1 MSAYNLGRTI
11 VRRVWLVKKTERK
24 FKDGELIFRESDSS
38 SSVFIVV
45 KGNIELTKAGDKGP
59 IMLAMLGAG
68 EMFGEMG
75 ILDNSVRSATATA
88 VGAVLLEETSRDE
101 FMEALGKEPGMA
113 QDVMGK
119 LVKRLRAANERLAHP
134 TTVEKPVKAAGGG
147 TMFGILRRLISSTGG
162 GARKIEIRVAPLLGE
177 VPEAAEAQTRHVI
190 QSMGKRKNI
199 RVRAQKKMP
208 EIDPD
213 LHHDDKMNAVIEAA
227 HKILMDS
234 NSDLMIWGEIP
245 PPGTT
250 LHLHFVSAVADDDD
264 RPGCMMPVSALTL
277 PVDYGQDLAE
287 LLLSVALAA
296 TASKDEDKRM
306 NISQSLSEALYAAM
320 PAVQS
325 LPHDLT
331 TRERASIQMCYGN
344 AVATMAAQRG
354 TADLYQVAAHTYRAA
369 LEILLRDDSPL
380 DWAMTNKHLGAVLQ
394 AMAERSGGSE
404 ALAGAAEAFA
414 AALEVFNR
422 NQFPVQWASIQNR
435 LGVVL
440 YKIDLK
446 GTDGEMIKDSLN
458 AFQAA
463 VQVFTRTEYP
473 GRWAE
478 VMNNF
483 AQAAQVLGEQLH
495 NSEVLE
501 KAAEA
506 CRGALEI
513 RTRAKGPL
521 LWAATQNNLGSA
533 LFLKGKL
540 NEDEAELEGAT
551 DAFGMALDVYREF
564 GFSRLARIAEKNLA
578 RVTDEMKELAAPRP
592 REKPKI
598 PPLHWE
604 AEEQEEKSG

>member
-1 MSAYNLGRTI
+1 MN
-11 VRRVWLVKKTERK
+11 KTKRK
-24 FKDGELIFRESDSS
+24 YKDGELVFRESDSS
-38 SSVFIVV
+38 TSVYVV
-45 KGNIELTKAGDKGP
+45 VQGNVELTKSGDHGP
-59 IMLAMLGAG
+59 VMLAMLGPG

-75 ILDNSVRSATATA
+75 ILDKGMRSATATA
-88 VGAVLLEETSRDE
+88 VGATVLEETSRDD
-101 FMEALGKEPGMA
+101 FIDALGSEPGLA

-119 LVKRLRAANERLAHP
+119 LVQRLRAANERLAHP
-134 TTVEKPVKAAGGG
+134 TTVDKPMKAAGGG
-147 TMFGILRRLISSTGG
+147 AMFGILKKLMSSSGG
-162 GARKIEIRVAPLLGE
+162 GAERIEIRVAPLTGE
-177 VPEAAEAQTRHVI
+177 EPSAAEAETRHVI
-190 QSMGKRKNI
+190 NSLSKRKGI
-199 RVRAQKKMP
+199 RVKADKKMP

-213 LHHDDKMNAVIEAA
+213 LHPDDRIKAAIDAA
-227 HKILMDS
+227 HDILMDTG
-234 NSDLMIWGEIP
+234 SDMMIWGDIP

-277 PVDYGQDLAE
+277 PVNFGPDLAE
-287 LLLSVALAA
+287 LLLAVTLAA
-296 TASKDEDKRM
+296 TASNNEDKTLK
-306 NISQSLSEALYAAM
+306 ITQSLSEALYAAM

-331 TRERASIQMCYGN
+331 TRERATIQMCYGN

-354 TADLYQVAAHTYRAA
+354 TADLYQVAAQTFRAA
-369 LEILLRDDSPL
+369 LDILSRDDAPL

-394 AMAERSGGSE
+394 AMAERSGGSD

-414 AALEVFNR
+414 DALKVFTLS
-422 NQFPVQWASIQNR
+422 QFPVQWASIQNR

-446 GTDGEMIKDSLN
+446 GTDGEMIKESLN

-473 GRWAE
+473 ERWAD

-495 NSEVLE
+495 NAEVLE
-501 KAAEA
+501 KAVDA

-513 RTRAKGPL
+513 RTRAKSPL

-533 LFLKGKL
+533 LFLLGKL
-540 NEDEAELEGAT
+540 NEDEKELQGAA
-551 DAFGMALDVYREF
+551 DAFDMALNLYREF
-564 GFSRLARIAEKNLA
+564 GFTRLAQIANKNLGRVRNEIQELESPQPRA
-578 RVTDEMKELAAPRP
+578 R
-592 REKPKI
+592 PKI

-604 AEEQEEKSG
+604 SDEQGEKSG

>member
-1 MSAYNLGRTI
+1 MSIIFGDASPQ
-11 VRRVWLVKKTERK
+11 RVQRVQTVNKTERK
-24 FKDGELIFRESDSS
+24 FNNGELVFRENDSS
-38 SSVFIVV
+38 SSVFIIVE
-45 KGNIELTKAGDKGP
+45 GNVELTKAGEKGP

-75 ILDNSVRSATATA
+75 ILDTSARSATATA
-88 VGAVLLEETSRDE
+88 IGAVVLEETSRDE
-101 FMEALGKEPGMA
+101 FIEALGNDPDMA
-113 QDVMGK
+113 LDIMGK
-119 LVKRLRAANERLAHP
+119 LVKRLRTANERLAHP
-134 TTVEKPVKAAGGG
+134 TTVEKTVKRTSGKP
-147 TMFGILRRLISSTGG
+147 MLGILKKLVSSTGG
-162 GARKIEIRVAPLLGE
+162 GAKKIEILVAPLLGE
-177 VPEAAEAQTRHVI
+177 VQEAADAQTRHVI
-190 QSMGKRKNI
+190 QSLGKRKNI

-213 LHHDDKMNAVIEAA
+213 LHPDDRINAVVESA
-227 HKILMDS
+227 HKILKDS
-234 NSDLMIWGEIP
+234 SGDLMIWGEIP
-245 PPGTT
+245 SPGTT
-250 LHLHFVSAVADDDD
+250 LHLHFVSAVPDDDD
-264 RPGCMMPVSALTL
+264 RPGCMMPSTALTL
-277 PVDYGQDLAE
+277 PVDYGPELSE
-287 LLLSVALAA
+287 LLLAVALAA

-306 NISQSLSEALYAAM
+306 NISQALSEALYAAM

-331 TRERASIQMCYGN
+331 TRERAAIQMCYGN

-354 TADLYQVAAHTYRAA
+354 TADLYQVAAQTYRAA
-369 LEILLRDDSPL
+369 LEVLLRESNPL

-404 ALAGAAEAFA
+404 ALAGAAEAFT
-414 AALEVFNR
+414 AALEVLTR

-440 YKIDLK
+440 YKIDMK
-446 GTDGEMIKDSLN
+446 DADGEMIKESLN

-463 VQVFTRTEYP
+463 IQVFTRTEHP
-473 GRWAE
+473 ERWAE

-513 RTRAKGPL
+513 RTREKGPL

-540 NEDEAELEGAT
+540 NDDEVDMQGAA
-551 DAFGMALDVYREF
+551 DAFALALEVYSEF
-564 GFSRLARIAEKNLA
+564 NFSRLARIAKRNLD
-578 RVTDEMKELAAPRP
+578 RVTNHIKELETPRP
-592 REKPKI
+592 REKSEI
-598 PPLHWE
+598 PELHWE
-604 AEEQEEKSG
+604 AD